1 MNIGCFSDLMSR
13 RKRLSAQ
20 SEVALT
26 QITATNVTF
35 DGTTTDGLGIT
46 LDGGGKYQGLYVYSD
61 TAVIENLSLNHT
73 AAHMAR
79 QSCC

>member
-1 MNIGCFSDLMSR
+1 MSR

-20 SEVALT
+20 SGAPP
-26 QITATNVTF
+26 QITATNGTI